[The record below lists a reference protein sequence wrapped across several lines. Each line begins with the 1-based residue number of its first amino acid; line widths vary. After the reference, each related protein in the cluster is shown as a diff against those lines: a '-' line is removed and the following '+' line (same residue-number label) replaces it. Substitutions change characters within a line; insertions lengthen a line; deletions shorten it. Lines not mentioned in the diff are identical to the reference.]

1 MSRQKRAALGATNTE
16 SGRELGSGAALHFPE
31 AILPH
36 RRYRRKEFVHSV
48 CVKYALASNSSG

>member
-36 RRYRRKEFVHSV
+36 RRDRRKEFVHS
-48 CVKYALASNSSG
+48 SGTRR